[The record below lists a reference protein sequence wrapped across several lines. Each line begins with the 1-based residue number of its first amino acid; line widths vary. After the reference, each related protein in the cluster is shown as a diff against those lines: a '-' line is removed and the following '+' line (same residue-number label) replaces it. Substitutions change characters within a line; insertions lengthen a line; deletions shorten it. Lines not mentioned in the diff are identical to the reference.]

1 MKRQLPQATGI
12 TRIHMKIAG
21 PFLIS
26 LLFIAGCSGRE
37 TPPAVEDITPV
48 RVAPVV
54 KKEISIPV
62 LSSGILAP
70 SEEIKLSFK
79 TGGIIDRINA
89 REGQRVKKGTL
100 LASLDLSEINSS
112 VNQARNGYEKALRDF
127 NRAENLYRDSVAT
140 LEMRQNASTA
150 LEVAKSTLDMAEFNL
165 RHSSI
170 VAPSEGT
177 ILKQLAKQDELIAT
191 GYPVFLFGAAGE
203 SWKVKTGLSDRDVV
217 KISLSDSAVIRFDAH
232 PGVVFRAVVA
242 EIGGMAD
249 PYTGTYETE
258 LMLEP
263 SGYRLASGFVGSVEI
278 FPATKRS
285 FTVVPV
291 ASITEADGFKGY
303 IYVVT
308 DSSTV
313 SKIRVNIEGMP
324 GESAAITGIPENIR
338 EVVSEGAA
346 YLKDGKKI
354 RVIPQVI
361 NQ

>member
-1 MKRQLPQATGI
+1 
-12 TRIHMKIAG
+12 MKIAG
-21 PFLIS
+21 PFFIS
-26 LLFIAGCSGRE
+26 FLFLAGCNNRE
-37 TPPAVEDITPV
+37 TPHAVEIITPV
-48 RVAPVV
+48 RVAPVI

-62 LSSGILAP
+62 RSSGILAS

-89 REGQRVKKGTL
+89 VEGQKVKKGTL

-112 VNQARNGYEKALRDF
+112 VNQARNGYEKAFRDF
-127 NRAENLYRDSVAT
+127 TRAENLYRDSVAT
-140 LEMRQNASTA
+140 LEMIQNASTA

-177 ILKQLAKQDELIAT
+177 ILKQLAKQDEIIAA
-191 GYPVFLFGAAGE
+191 GYPVFLFGSSGK

-217 KISLSDSAVIRFDAH
+217 KISLGDSAVIRFDAY

-258 LMLEP
+258 LMLEQ
-263 SGYRLASGFVGSVEI
+263 SGYRLSSGFVASVGI
-278 FPATKRS
+278 FPASRRS
-285 FTVVPV
+285 FNVVPV
-291 ASITEADGFKGY
+291 ESIIEADGFQGY
-303 IYVVT
+303 VYAVT

-313 SKIRVNIEGMP
+313 MKIKVNIEGMP

-354 RVIPQVI
+354 KVIP
-361 NQ
+361 